1 MSNKDLID
9 LEAMSPRERA
19 FYESLPEHEK
29 PLFLGYGKF
38 KRKDFDVPEF
48 NRALWE
54 KVYENGNAFITLGLD
69 RPGMP
74 DTGFGGKRASRC
86 ATIDL
91 VAGRMGHHARK
102 RDANTGEIKEWD
114 NNFVADAARVY
125 ISQRSD
131 PDGNFRIAKGSVG
144 NTTMEEPRSTIVA
157 KADTLRF
164 VARENIKIVT
174 RTDNLNSQGGH
185 VSTLNKKFLG
195 IDLMAANGAGGQQP
209 LVKGERLAEYLGI
222 LTDMIQQLTS
232 LVNTYA
238 SQTREFHQT
247 ILTHDHFTMFY
258 GTLTAPDF
266 EGVIPQGIRTLIDNV
281 TNVEVGAATTQ
292 AAFNQLKIEYLE
304 PTGVSFIDDFNE
316 DLPGRQGT
324 MGAKSILSSYNTTN

>member
-29 PLFLGYGKF
+29 PLFFGYGKF

-91 VAGRMGHHARK
+91 VAGRMGHRARK

-114 NNFVADAARVY
+114 NNFV
-125 ISQRSD
+125 
-131 PDGNFRIAKGSVG
+131 
-144 NTTMEEPRSTIVA
+144 
-157 KADTLRF
+157 
-164 VARENIKIVT
+164 VT
-174 RTDNLNSQGGH
+174 RWTGEASKIFGWSADEIIGKPIMNLH
-185 VSTLNKKFLG
+185 
-195 IDLMAANGAGGQQP
+195 II
-209 LVKGERLAEYLGI
+209 Y
-222 LTDMIQQLTS
+222 
-232 LVNTYA
+232 
-238 SQTREFHQT
+238 
-247 ILTHDHFTMFY
+247 
-258 GTLTAPDF
+258 
-266 EGVIPQGIRTLIDNV
+266 
-281 TNVEVGAATTQ
+281 EVAW
-292 AAFNQLKIEYLE
+292 
-304 PTGVSFIDDFNE
+304 
-316 DLPGRQGT
+316 
-324 MGAKSILSSYNTTN
+324 